1 MTSTELLT
9 AALER
14 APGIVIPLVR
24 QADPAILKRRP
35 PSGKWSIHE
44 HACHLTEVHALMAGR
59 LDLMLA
65 QDNPVIASY
74 DPGRDHPPDALLR
87 IDLEDALRRFRED
100 RRASSNGSGRSAP
113 PIGPGRAGTTST
125 TPTRC
130 SPCSGTWRCTTSFT
144 RTGSRSCFC
153 ARTGRR
159 PRRSR
164 RTPDGPGAAR
174 RGIAECGMSGPG
186 RRLTRCRRGS
196 GNRHRAFSGS
206 LPRQA
211 VRASGFRRLL
221 KKVQVQGGARRAE

>member
-1 MTSTELLT
+1 MTSTELLA

-65 QDNPVIASY
+65 QDNPVIAGY

-100 RRASSNGSGRSAP
+100 RARLVERLRRLRPAD
-113 PIGPGRAGTTST
+113 
-125 TPTRC
+125 
-130 SPCSGTWRCTTSFT
+130 W
-144 RTGSRSCFC
+144 
-153 ARTGRR
+153 ARTGRHDEYNSYSVFTMFR
-159 PRRSR
+159 HLALHDFLHAYRIEELLLRKDWPAPAAIA
-164 RTPDGPGAAR
+164 PDA
-174 RGIAECGMSGPG
+174 
-186 RRLTRCRRGS
+186 
-196 GNRHRAFSGS
+196 
-206 LPRQA
+206 
-211 VRASGFRRLL
+211 
-221 KKVQVQGGARRAE
+221 